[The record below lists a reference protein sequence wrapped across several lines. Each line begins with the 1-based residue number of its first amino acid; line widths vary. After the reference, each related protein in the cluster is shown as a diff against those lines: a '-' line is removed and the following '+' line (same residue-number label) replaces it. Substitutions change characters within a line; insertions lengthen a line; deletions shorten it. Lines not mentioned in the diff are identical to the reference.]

1 MSLQN
6 NRKYN
11 VTIILD
17 SRGYDQPVET
27 IQQKVSGLM
36 QELGASVESFENLGR
51 RDVTRIIDKS
61 HAGDTYLSVTVS
73 GPASLPADFHERV
86 RLDRL
91 IKRTMF
97 KSA

>member
-1 MSLQN
+1 MSQQT

-17 SRGYDQPVET
+17 SRGYDSPVET
-27 IQQKVSGLM
+27 IEEKVSGIM
-36 QELGASVESFENLGR
+36 QELGGTVDSLENLGR
-51 RDVTRIIDKS
+51 RDFSRITEKG
-61 HAGDTYLSVTVS
+61 HAGDTYLSVDVS
-73 GPASLPADFHERV
+73 GPANLPAAFQERT

-91 IKRTMF
+91 IKRAMF